1 MRSLCCSWKCRRKN
15 TNSSQRRT
23 RLLSRTNT
31 HTQTKT
37 ITHTRIDALAS
48 QLFSWCCSYCCILLC
63 ALALLCRCNYCCCY
77 CCCCDCYCC
86 CYSYSFRCFCLFPAA
101 PLPLHSATVL
111 HNVNYIFACYH
122 HKNIIIYSFPLFLRV
137 FVNHFPFP
145 AHKLHS
151 ILVEM

>member
-1 MRSLCCSWKCRRKN
+1 MQQLEM
-15 TNSSQRRT
+15 Q
-23 RLLSRTNT
+23 T
-31 HTQTKT
+31 HKHKYKSETHTLTVANKRTQTKT

-63 ALALLCRCNYCCCY
+63 ALALLCRCKYCCCY

-122 HKNIIIYSFPLFLRV
+122 HKNIIIYSFPLFLWV

>member
-1 MRSLCCSWKCRRKN
+1 MRSLCCSWKCRRTN
-15 TNSSQRRT
+15 TNTSQRRT

-63 ALALLCRCNYCCCY
+63 ALALLWRCNY

-101 PLPLHSATVL
+101 PLPLHSATLL

-151 ILVEM
+151 ILVKM